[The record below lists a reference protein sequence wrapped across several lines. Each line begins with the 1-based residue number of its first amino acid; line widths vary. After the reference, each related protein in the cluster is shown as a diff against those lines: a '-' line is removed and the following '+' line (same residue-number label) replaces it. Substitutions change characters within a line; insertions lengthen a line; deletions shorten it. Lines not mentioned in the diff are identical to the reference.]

1 MQNNDNNIGK
11 YDYILFLEKKKLKVK
26 KKDTNGIMWR
36 EMKFLEKKFT
46 NERRDFGI
54 KYCPHYIRLGRIHE
68 GKKLFSVIF

>member
-1 MQNNDNNIGK
+1 MQNNNDNNIGK
-11 YDYILFLEKKKLKVK
+11 YDYILFLEKKIKVK